1 MEIHIHAQERKK
13 GNPHLSP
20 QISRLGRNAQGRV
33 ESISSSLA
41 GLGVGGGGGVV
52 AGGDGVGRGLALGL
66 QLAADEARD
75 DLDVEGAAVV
85 EVGRVGGRER
95 LLLAPVEARRELDGR
110 VAAGPEVQLG
120 LAGAQLAELLGSGG
134 GVALVLCCGGGSV
147 SLIVL
152 EWVIL

>member
-1 MEIHIHAQERKK
+1 MEIHIHAQEKKK
-13 GNPHLSP
+13 GKSSSQPTKP
-20 QISRLGRNAQGRV
+20 SRLGRNAQGRV

-41 GLGVGGGGGVV
+41 GRGVGGGGSII

-95 LLLAPVEARRELDGR
+95 LLLAAVETRGELDGG
-110 VAAGPEVQLG
+110 VAAGTKVQLG
-120 LAGAQLAELLGSGG
+120 LAGAQLAELLGAGG
-134 GVALVLCCGGGSV
+134 GVALVLCCDDGS
-147 SLIVL
+147 
-152 EWVIL
+152 